1 MNSLV
6 VIFDLDDTLYP
17 EIDYKISGIKVVE
30 DWISEIFRKNYKGKI
45 LEAYQKGI
53 SDIWLWVCQD
63 LDHPDELK
71 ESLKWIYRLHS
82 PSIEL
87 NNEIKKLLNFLE
99 NNKIQIGILT
109 DGRSITQKIKIEK
122 LGLEKIPNFIS
133 EEYKSKKPDLKRFL
147 KIQEIWPNKKY
158 VYIGDNPQ
166 KDFQCS
172 RELNWFTVGVDWF
185 PNRIHSLNK
194 NEGMQPDIWVESPS
208 ELILLLKSHLS
219 KESILQ

>member
-53 SDIWLWVCQD
+53 SDIWLWACQD

-172 RELNWFTVGVDWF
+172 RELNWFTIGVDWF